1 MSILGFVEA
10 LVVDVDPEFEFEDRF
25 RSSQKS
31 NEKRQKQLYHLSSL
45 LSFFWFIHRMQLRR
59 QVGKQAQKRGANAVF
74 GYQQFFDMEGDSGIV
89 GRAYGTACMFSCRFE
104 LIAAFKREIKARP
117 SRLRR
122 TFR

>member
-45 LSFFWFIHRMQLRR
+45 LSFFSSFIECSCVVKSVSRR
-59 QVGKQAQKRGANAVF
+59 RSEAPMPCLAISNSSIWKATQESLAART
-74 GYQQFFDMEGDSGIV
+74 E
-89 GRAYGTACMFSCRFE
+89 RPACF
-104 LIAAFKREIKARP
+104 LAD
-117 SRLRR
+117 LN
-122 TFR
+122 

>member
-45 LSFFWFIHRMQLRR
+45 LSFFISFIECSFVVKSVSRR
-59 QVGKQAQKRGANAVF
+59 RSEAPMPCLATSNSSIWKATQESLVAHTERP
-74 GYQQFFDMEGDSGIV
+74 
-89 GRAYGTACMFSCRFE
+89 ACF
-104 LIAAFKREIKARP
+104 LAD
-117 SRLRR
+117 L
-122 TFR
+122 T